1 MAVGKLAAGVGVV
14 VASSKGG
21 SVQQA
26 TTTNSNTV
34 KTNLAI
40 EQPALL
46 PRVNNHPIFV
56 SNQGVM
62 PCPSQGA
69 PCVGLDSEVYIMRF
83 LSHHIP
89 MQGSFTQTNVSV
101 GTSSTSL
108 LAAGSRQY
116 LAVSNSSATATIYV
130 TVDGTDAT
138 TALGVKIGPGQGY
151 EWLVVPRAE
160 IKAISDTASTNV
172 VVQYL
177 PGK

>member
-1 MAVGKLAAGVGVV
+1 MAVGKLVAGVGVV

-21 SVQQA
+21 SAQQA

-69 PCVGLDSEVYIMRF
+69 PCVGLGSEVYIMRV
-83 LSHHIP
+83 LSQHIP

-151 EWLVVPRAE
+151 EWLAVSLMAL
-160 IKAISDTASTNV
+160 ISARGTTSHS
-172 VVQYL
+172 
-177 PGK
+177 